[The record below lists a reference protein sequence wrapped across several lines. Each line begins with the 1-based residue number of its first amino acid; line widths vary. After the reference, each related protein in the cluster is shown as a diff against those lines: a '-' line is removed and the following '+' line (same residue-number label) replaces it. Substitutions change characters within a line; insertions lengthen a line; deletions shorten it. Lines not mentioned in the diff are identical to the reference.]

1 MTIDPNVAR
10 EEAQAVLDLKDA
22 LNQAIVSAW
31 EKGLLINIVI
41 GEREHAVARIH
52 PYDRQ
57 RAGIIDDIGN
67 IIIVCQLPQQAF
79 QGWRAVFILCS
90 ITVAGS
96 VIA

>member
-10 EEAQAVLDLKDA
+10 EEAKAVLDLKDQ

-52 PYDRQ
+52 PYP
-57 RAGIIDDIGN
+57 
-67 IIIVCQLPQQAF
+67 CPQLNM
-79 QGWRAVFILCS
+79 GVAVDPLTLEEVTIHD
-90 ITVAGS
+90 
-96 VIA
+96 